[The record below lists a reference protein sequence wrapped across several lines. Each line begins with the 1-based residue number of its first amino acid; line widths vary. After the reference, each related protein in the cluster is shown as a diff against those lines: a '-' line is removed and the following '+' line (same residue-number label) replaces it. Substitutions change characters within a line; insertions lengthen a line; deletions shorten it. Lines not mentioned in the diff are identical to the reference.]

1 MGQGQDRAEPGQ
13 VNEGNDNEEK
23 EEGGNKEIPWKGIKG
38 QEIKKGPFSAEEK
51 AILERAA
58 SQLAEE
64 RVRFTHLQVAKAFS
78 FVFITFFL
86 LIPRDTGV

>member
-1 MGQGQDRAEPGQ
+1 MGQGEDRAETGQ
-13 VNEGNDNEEK
+13 VNKSNDNDEE
-23 EEGGNKEIPWKGIKG
+23 EEEGNKEMPWKGIKG

-64 RVRFTHLQVAKAFS
+64 RVRFTHLQV
-78 FVFITFFL
+78 I
-86 LIPRDTGV
+86 